1 MNIIEKI
8 KTGDNQPLYNLYN
21 EFRDDFIRW
30 ALNTFP
36 VNEEEAKDVFQ
47 ECIIRFYRNI
57 TNNSLQHLT
66 CDIKT
71 YLWAIGKYQL
81 LNLTKIK
88 QRTVTYS
95 TDKLINT
102 TEAAEDSMS
111 NKEEENHNKE
121 MVRQHLSLL
130 DEKSRRILE
139 MYYLEG
145 KDMKTIAEEIGYKN
159 ADVAKKKKY
168 EVMKKLASLVKD
180 KLRMFIFV

>member
-1 MNIIEKI
+1 MSHIFDTLNIIEKI
-8 KTGDNQPLYNLYN
+8 KSGDNQPLYDLYN

-36 VNEEEAKDVFQ
+36 CNEEEAKDVFQ

-57 TNNSLQHLT
+57 TNNSLQYLT

-121 MVRQHLSLL
+121 NGTSTYITIRRKKPKNTGVVL
-130 DEKSRRILE
+130 SRRERHENNSRGNRL
-139 MYYLEG
+139 
-145 KDMKTIAEEIGYKN
+145 
-159 ADVAKKKKY
+159 
-168 EVMKKLASLVKD
+168 
-180 KLRMFIFV
+180 

>member
-1 MNIIEKI
+1 
-8 KTGDNQPLYNLYN
+8 
-21 EFRDDFIRW
+21 
-30 ALNTFP
+30 
-36 VNEEEAKDVFQ
+36 
-47 ECIIRFYRNI
+47 
-57 TNNSLQHLT
+57 
-66 CDIKT
+66 
-71 YLWAIGKYQL
+71 
-81 LNLTKIK
+81 
-88 QRTVTYS
+88 
-95 TDKLINT
+95 
-102 TEAAEDSMS
+102 MS

-139 MYYLEG
+139 LYYLEG

>member
-1 MNIIEKI
+1 M
-8 KTGDNQPLYNLYN
+8 
-21 EFRDDFIRW
+21 
-30 ALNTFP
+30 
-36 VNEEEAKDVFQ
+36 FQ

-57 TNNSLQHLT
+57 TTNSLQYLT
-66 CDIKT
+66 CDIKHT
-71 YLWAIGKYQL
+71 CGQSAKYQL

-139 MYYLEG
+139 LYYLEG

-159 ADVAKKKKY
+159 ADVAKKRNTR
-168 EVMKKLASLVKD
+168 L
-180 KLRMFIFV
+180 